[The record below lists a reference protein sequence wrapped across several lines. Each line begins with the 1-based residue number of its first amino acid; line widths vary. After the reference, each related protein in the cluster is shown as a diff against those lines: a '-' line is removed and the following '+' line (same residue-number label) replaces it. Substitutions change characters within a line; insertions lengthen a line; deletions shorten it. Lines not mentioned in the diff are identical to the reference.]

1 MRSAGQIDIN
11 INIQLEVD
19 VNNDDIISVLAA
31 DGQVLF
37 EADVMSDIESGL
49 ERLVNKALEGCP
61 EGSLAPNKIVIV

>member
-11 INIQLEVD
+11 VNIQLEVD
-19 VNNDDIISVLAA
+19 VDDDCIISVLAA

-37 EADVMSDIESGL
+37 EAEVMSDIESGL
-49 ERLVNKALEGCP
+49 ERLVCKALENCF